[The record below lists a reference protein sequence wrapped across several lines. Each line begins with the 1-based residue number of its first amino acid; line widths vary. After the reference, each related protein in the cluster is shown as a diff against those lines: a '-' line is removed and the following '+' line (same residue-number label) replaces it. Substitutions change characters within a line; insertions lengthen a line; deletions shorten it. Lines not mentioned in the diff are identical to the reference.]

1 MSKTFPLPNTKVK
14 QCPHMLASGGPNVI
28 AHYIPRSPLVRP
40 LNVPHQL
47 QPSTLIHIPSQVL
60 LYISLDAFTQPADS
74 K

>member
-14 QCPHMLASGGPNVI
+14 QYLHVLASGGPNVI
-28 AHYIPRSPLVRP
+28 AHCVPRSPLVHP

-60 LYISLDAFTQPADS
+60 PYILLDAFTQPPDS